1 MAGIPPASLFA
12 AQSYVRFVSTRSLLE
27 AVASSL
33 TELFSPTIIA
43 ERVEGMLAGYD
54 FIDQEALAYFRPR
67 LTEAPQDS
75 AFALAY
81 CIENART
88 PAEQRPSSTLKFK
101 CGVLWSMLDALH
113 FAYVAPGL
121 VPPGAFV
128 PRDER
133 AQPRAGRAPAP
144 RQGAGARGAAGARA
158 HRRAGRDGGGDP
170 LRWWTDGAAS
180 RRSPRGSPP
189 TTTPIPPRSRSMP
202 RRSSPISRRGLCAA
216 MTPAPP
222 TGLLAELTHRC
233 PPPAPIAPTRW
244 SWCRRAR
251 TGHRDLGAG
260 VPRGGRSRRAATP
273 PLGRRARLAARS

>member
-1 MAGIPPASLFA
+1 MTAMMSPAAFEAALRAVGAERYHDKHPFHRLLHTGKLNKGQVQAWALNRYVYQAHIPIKDAALIARCPDPALRRAWRSRLADHDGDENRIGGIARWLKLTDALGFERDYVTSMAGILPASLFA

-54 FIDQEALAYFRPR
+54 FVDQEALAYFRPR

-88 PAEQRPSSTLKFK
+88 PAEQKAVIDALKFK

-128 PRDER
+128 P
-133 AQPRAGRAPAP
+133 
-144 RQGAGARGAAGARA
+144 QG
-158 HRRAGRDGGGDP
+158 
-170 LRWWTDGAAS
+170 
-180 RRSPRGSPP
+180 
-189 TTTPIPPRSRSMP
+189 
-202 RRSSPISRRGLCAA
+202 
-216 MTPAPP
+216 
-222 TGLLAELTHRC
+222 
-233 PPPAPIAPTRW
+233 
-244 SWCRRAR
+244 
-251 TGHRDLGAG
+251 
-260 VPRGGRSRRAATP
+260 
-273 PLGRRARLAARS
+273 